1 MLNRIRWH
9 QHCLLCGTTP
19 APAQQPLCHG
29 CHADLPWSAQPV
41 FLFQDMTVY
50 SGFDYGWPI
59 NRLIHLFKYQAR
71 LDLLPILIQG
81 LTTHATPAVDA
92 LVAVPMSAQ
101 RLRER
106 GFNQAHILAKALG
119 QQWGIPVWQG
129 VERQRHTLRQQSL
142 DRLDRLDNLQNAFV
156 VQSSPP
162 TRVMLIDDVFTTG
175 STLHALAQKLTHAG
189 TQQLSAS
196 VIARVST
203 TGR

>member
-1 MLNRIRWH
+1 
-9 QHCLLCGTTP
+9 
-19 APAQQPLCHG
+19 
-29 CHADLPWSAQPV
+29 
-41 FLFQDMTVY
+41 MTVY
-50 SGFDYGWPI
+50 SGFDYDWPI
-59 NRLIHLFKYQAR
+59 DRLIHLFKYQAR

-142 DRLDRLDNLQNAFV
+142 DRLDRLDNLQNAFA
-156 VQSSPP
+156 VQPCPP

-175 STLHALAQKLTHAG
+175 STLQTLAQTLSNAG
-189 TQQLSAS
+189 VQQIDAS
-196 VIARVST
+196 VIASVTRS
-203 TGR
+203 RR